1 MAVSIVTMNTEPKNT
16 SILKTAAIGG
26 AAGVALRY
34 LKPVSQHEVDTVLFG
49 EFNTLKEN
57 NIKTVKKAVLEETE
71 QMISKDRNNTALK
84 LFLERLEA
92 TVKYETAKEYN
103 NTAAQKDAVDI
114 AKKVKTTLKNSS
126 DEIKTAYKELVK
138 KAFNKAKA
146 SKFLSESNIKQT
158 VKQSRPVS
166 AYLLPGIFL
175 GALCGYIYNVV
186 GTISKDQ

>member
-34 LKPVSQHEVDTVLFG
+34 LKPVSQNEVDTVLFG

-166 AYLLPGIFL
+166 AYLLSGIFL

>member
-34 LKPVSQHEVDTVLFG
+34 LKPVSQNEVDTVLFG

-166 AYLLPGIFL
+166 AYLLPGILL